1 MRILDPRTIA
11 RDIAKAYNLPTVP
24 KPEVIHRFAKLKG
37 FGFKRVG
44 GKRGYA
50 ENIKTAIA
58 QDPEGFKRC
67 YLSNQDYDA
76 DKFIEPA
83 GRKDYTWESKIR
95 KYVMEAIDELEL
107 FHGSPHDFDE
117 FDFAYMSSG
126 WGQQAYGYGA
136 YLTTSYECAKE
147 YSQGGMV
154 YTVEIPDKG
163 YLNLDKI
170 SPALAM
176 KIARVFFN
184 YYTKEHEY
192 GSEAY
197 AGYEREFWN
206 EECKYIGDSTDGNT
220 LYGTISSFLGS
231 DKETSEF
238 LYNKLGY
245 KGLVW
250 VHTNTETGK
259 KFKNYVIFN
268 PKDIKIIKKDLNV

>member
-67 YLSNQDYDA
+67 YLSNPDYDA
-76 DKFIEPA
+76 NKFIEPA

-95 KYVMEAIDELEL
+95 QYVMEAIDELEL

-176 KIARVFFN
+176 KIARIFFN

-197 AGYEREFWN
+197 AGYEREN
-206 EECKYIGDSTDGNT
+206 DNQQLQYQKN
-220 LYGTISSFLGS
+220 L
-231 DKETSEF
+231 
-238 LYNKLGY
+238 
-245 KGLVW
+245 KGGRL
-250 VHTNTETGK
+250 
-259 KFKNYVIFN
+259 
-268 PKDIKIIKKDLNV
+268 